1 QLFGEEVDARSDLF
15 AVGVLLHEML
25 TGERPFTGPVS
36 TAVADAIL
44 HRAADPP
51 SRRRPG
57 LSAGLDAVV
66 LRCLEKRPENRYPS
80 SREVGLDLRRLAAG
94 AEVAPAARLRPRTLA
109 VLPFREPSPGPGGF
123 ADALGEALVAW
134 LACCDGVRV
143 VSRTSVL
150 RFRGSDRPLPEI
162 ARELGVDA
170 VVEGSAWE

>member
-1 QLFGEEVDARSDLF
+1 
-15 AVGVLLHEML
+15 
-25 TGERPFTGPVS
+25 
-36 TAVADAIL
+36 
-44 HRAADPP
+44 
-51 SRRRPG
+51 
-57 LSAGLDAVV
+57 
-66 LRCLEKRPENRYPS
+66 
-80 SREVGLDLRRLAAG
+80 
-94 AEVAPAARLRPRTLA
+94 A

-170 VVEGSAWE
+170 VVEGSAWEVGGRVRVTATLVEAARDEHLWVGRYERSLGDVLAVQEELVEAIGRAVREKLAPEAAGAGSEPEPDPQARAAYLRGRRQWSKRSREGLELAVRHFEEAIDHDAA